1 MVFLD
6 PKFWPDFDPRLK
18 NSDKTWPENLCW
30 PDSSLEWF
38 FLQNFYRIEQ
48 QAYTNV
54 DCYIRNDFIK
64 NNLNHRNLNFNEVF
78 EIFSVVIIFYLKKL
92 KDKDNAKSKNLSQ
105 TIIDNFVR
113 DLDQHFREQGIGDM
127 SIGKYVKTYVKRF
140 YFRVSELENFFSKRE
155 GFDNNKFNEYLIKY
169 NIIFNNSEINYTDN
183 LINDLQS
190 LIKRSQN
197 LKINQNLYKDL
208 FN

>member
-1 MVFLD
+1 M
-6 PKFWPDFDPRLK
+6 RIIY
-18 NSDKTWPENLCW
+18 
-30 PDSSLEWF
+30 LE
-38 FLQNFYRIEQ
+38 
-48 QAYTNV
+48 T
-54 DCYIRNDFIK
+54 IK
-64 NNLNHRNLNFNEVF
+64 SVKKITKKLYLTENLNFNHTF
-78 EIFSVVIIFYLKKL
+78 EITSLLLFCIFFGAKTSLKY
-92 KDKDNAKSKNLSQ
+92 DINNTKNNQILMDYF
-105 TIIDNFVR
+105 IRDIDHSLR
-113 DLDQHFREQGIGDM
+113 LGGIGDM

-155 GFDNNKFNEYLIKY
+155 GFNNNKFNEYLIKY